1 MAVPPEPPPK
11 ELPPRSPP
19 SQLDFP
25 ISVNSP
31 SQAPVRPPPPRPAA
45 RPQATPTG
53 PPPARPLQ
61 YLPQAPLAMNPPTRP
76 GTAASQTPR
85 TVPPYGQGKY
95 GRVEL
100 VPQPSDDPDDPL
112 SYNVSYTA
120 VAALT
125 GVPLMLSALAGF
137 ICLIASR
144 VCGKRPL
151 YLVSLLLVFIGTVW
165 NTNVPTSFNQCMAAR
180 VFQGLG
186 WGAFD
191 TLVLGSIQDT
201 YFEHERG
208 VRVAIYSIVAVTTT
222 WGPPLIG
229 GVVSQ
234 HQAGASLQFTILS
247 AFFVVA
253 VPAMAL
259 GAPETAYDR
268 AFAIA
273 PTPSTAA
280 SQFKTF
286 IPPSPRR
293 LFTLESLTDYIVK
306 LKPYAYRGPAHLRV
320 LLQAPRASITPT
332 TGLLVIVSFL
342 PYSSLWGIAS
352 SLSLFFDPLPF
363 VLSPGT
369 IGALMVSPF
378 LLGTA
383 AVAITAFLPRWQPT
397 KFTPKIHML
406 ALATG
411 SVLRHDAPATGT
423 ANDNNNNDNNI
434 SVFAL
439 QYLAPRV
446 NLPAISFLLGLLAA
460 GSALLGA
467 TAAPLI
473 AASAAFTG
481 SSLAVSTRSTADM
494 SAAVA
499 CWRALLAGVFVVAV
513 PNAVWW
519 WDGLR
524 RFCVGVGTAQMLVAV
539 AVGAAWWVCGEAV
552 RRWDGRVMGLVDLEG
567 LKGTGSFFELD

>member
-1 MAVPPEPPPK
+1 
-11 ELPPRSPP
+11 
-19 SQLDFP
+19 
-25 ISVNSP
+25 
-31 SQAPVRPPPPRPAA
+31 
-45 RPQATPTG
+45 
-53 PPPARPLQ
+53 
-61 YLPQAPLAMNPPTRP
+61 
-76 GTAASQTPR
+76 
-85 TVPPYGQGKY
+85 
-95 GRVEL
+95 
-100 VPQPSDDPDDPL
+100 
-112 SYNVSYTA
+112 
-120 VAALT
+120 
-125 GVPLMLSALAGF
+125 
-137 ICLIASR
+137 
-144 VCGKRPL
+144 
-151 YLVSLLLVFIGTVW
+151 
-165 NTNVPTSFNQCMAAR
+165 
-180 VFQGLG
+180 
-186 WGAFD
+186 
-191 TLVLGSIQDT
+191 
-201 YFEHERG
+201 
-208 VRVAIYSIVAVTTT
+208 
-222 WGPPLIG
+222 LIG

-411 SVLRHDAPATGT
+411 SVLVFIGILTFGLHLDSAMTPPATGT